1 MGRHRREYPLGK
13 LRLRYPKKGF
23 DEKKAYTLYYE
34 YTWLDDAPIRKDTGL
49 RVRVADWNE
58 KGTSGKGELRPSF
71 GNDYKK
77 QNSLLRDSLSKYDS
91 QLQEYSI
98 KHPHQIT
105 SEVIR
110 AILNDAPLTR
120 QDEGRDFVKY
130 VKEILHSRYTTKR
143 IGKSRYENGLS
154 GMVIF
159 QEFLISQNKGTYK
172 KDSIYLGEI
181 SKELIEDYIIYR
193 RSVKKNKDATINHS
207 LTPIIQACEKA
218 KDEGYI
224 SSKTYSSIKDCRII
238 ETPDLEEEKFDSKEI
253 LTKEEL
259 QRLVDFYNSDTEP
272 RRKEYIEMFLFAFH
286 AGGMRPIDV
295 MTLTWA
301 NVNFEK
307 REVRKILIKTA
318 KSRIPRHTIPLN
330 EAAITILR
338 KWQRMG
344 RRNKFVFDVLDDNFD
359 INDESTLYYARN
371 SGNKKINQALSV
383 VGQKIGLG
391 FPLTFKVARHSF
403 ATMAL
408 TDGMSISIVSRLLGH
423 SSTDTTEGFYAEY
436 IPHKLDEELN
446 KLHYNFLPE
455 IENQG

>member
-172 KDSIYLGEI
+172 KDSIYLE
-181 SKELIEDYIIYR
+181 
-193 RSVKKNKDATINHS
+193 RSQKN
-207 LTPIIQACEKA
+207 
-218 KDEGYI
+218 
-224 SSKTYSSIKDCRII
+224 
-238 ETPDLEEEKFDSKEI
+238 
-253 LTKEEL
+253 
-259 QRLVDFYNSDTEP
+259 
-272 RRKEYIEMFLFAFH
+272 
-286 AGGMRPIDV
+286 
-295 MTLTWA
+295 
-301 NVNFEK
+301 
-307 REVRKILIKTA
+307 
-318 KSRIPRHTIPLN
+318 
-330 EAAITILR
+330 
-338 KWQRMG
+338 
-344 RRNKFVFDVLDDNFD
+344 
-359 INDESTLYYARN
+359 
-371 SGNKKINQALSV
+371 
-383 VGQKIGLG
+383 
-391 FPLTFKVARHSF
+391 
-403 ATMAL
+403 
-408 TDGMSISIVSRLLGH
+408 
-423 SSTDTTEGFYAEY
+423 
-436 IPHKLDEELN
+436 
-446 KLHYNFLPE
+446 
-455 IENQG
+455 

>member
-58 KGTSGKGELRPSF
+58 KGTSG
-71 GNDYKK
+71 
-77 QNSLLRDSLSKYDS
+77 SKYDS

-207 LTPIIQACEKA
+207 LTRFQKTSSNDNNNSKAVRMRRTAHRRTAC
-218 KDEGYI
+218 
-224 SSKTYSSIKDCRII
+224 
-238 ETPDLEEEKFDSKEI
+238 
-253 LTKEEL
+253 
-259 QRLVDFYNSDTEP
+259 
-272 RRKEYIEMFLFAFH
+272 
-286 AGGMRPIDV
+286 RP
-295 MTLTWA
+295 L
-301 NVNFEK
+301 
-307 REVRKILIKTA
+307 
-318 KSRIPRHTIPLN
+318 RHTLLHPQ
-330 EAAITILR
+330 EPSGDGPG
-338 KWQRMG
+338 QRRAG
-344 RRNKFVFDVLDDNFD
+344 RN
-359 INDESTLYYARN
+359 
-371 SGNKKINQALSV
+371 G
-383 VGQKIGLG
+383 
-391 FPLTFKVARHSF
+391 
-403 ATMAL
+403 
-408 TDGMSISIVSRLLGH
+408 RLL
-423 SSTDTTEGFYAEY
+423 
-436 IPHKLDEELN
+436 
-446 KLHYNFLPE
+446 
-455 IENQG
+455 